1 MPRTLLRE
9 TDSRVGFAE
18 LFYDLVFVFAITQV
32 SHLMLHHYSL
42 LGAVETGLI
51 FLAVWWSWIYTTWV
65 LNRLDPDRT
74 LVRGLLFGLMA
85 AGLFLSMSIP
95 EAFGA
100 RGLVF
105 ALAFVTV
112 QCGRTLFMWFAARG
126 DAFLAR
132 TYLRI
137 LIWFLLSAVFWIA
150 GGLTDPHH
158 GRLPLWL
165 IALAIE
171 YAGPLTG
178 VWVPGLGRD
187 TTMNWQVKG
196 GHIAERC
203 GLFVIICLGETL
215 LVSGATFSEMEWT
228 GAATAAFLSSLLGA
242 IAMWWVYFHIGHRRG
257 THQIEHSDD
266 PGRLA
271 RLAFTY
277 AHIPIVAGIVLTAV
291 GAERSIAHPM
301 DPATLAEAASVL
313 GGVMLFLAGNGWF
326 KAISGRNYPLSHLVG
341 LGVSAVLLALCWI
354 SPAALSLVGLNICST
369 VLLLLVALWEHRSV
383 GRGGLALE

>member
-1 MPRTLLRE
+1 MPRTLLRK

-18 LFYDLVFVFAITQV
+18 LFYDLVFVFAITQI
-32 SHLMLHHYSL
+32 SHLLLHHYTL
-42 LGAVETGLI
+42 AGAVETGLI

-74 LVRGLLFGLMA
+74 LVRLMLFALMA

-105 ALAFVTV
+105 ALAFVAI
-112 QCGRTLFMWFAARG
+112 QCGRSLFMWIAARS
-126 DAFLAR
+126 DVMLAR
-132 TYLRI
+132 TFLRI

-150 GGLTDPHH
+150 GALADPHH
-158 GRLPLWL
+158 GRLPLWG

-171 YAGPLTG
+171 FAGPLTG

-215 LVSGATFSEMEWT
+215 LVSGATFAELEWT
-228 GAATAAFLSSLLGA
+228 GAAMVAFLSSLTGA
-242 IAMWWVYFHIGHRRG
+242 IGMWWVYFHIGHLRG

-277 AHIPIVAGIVLTAV
+277 AHIPIVAGIVLAAV
-291 GAERSIAHPM
+291 GAERSIAHPG
-301 DPATLAEAASVL
+301 DAATLAEAASAL
-313 GGVMLFLAGNGWF
+313 GGVVLFLAGNGWF
-326 KAISGRNYPLSHLVG
+326 KAISGNNFPLSHMVG
-341 LGVSAVLLALCWI
+341 LGGSALLLVLCWL
-354 SPAALSLVGLNICST
+354 SPQSLSLVGLNLAST
-369 VLLLLVALWEHRSV
+369 AVLLLVAVWEHRSL
-383 GRGGLALE
+383 GGNTFAAE